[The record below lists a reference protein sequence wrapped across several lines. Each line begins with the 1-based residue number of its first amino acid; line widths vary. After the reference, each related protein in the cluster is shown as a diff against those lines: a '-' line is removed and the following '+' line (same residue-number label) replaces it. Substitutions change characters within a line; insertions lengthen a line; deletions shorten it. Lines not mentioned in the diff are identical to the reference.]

1 MRENLLPDVPDP
13 ALAGPGPA
21 GSGAPIQEQR
31 MDPPRN
37 QTLSI
42 AIPR

>member
-13 ALAGPGPA
+13 ARPDRAGRDQ
-21 GSGAPIQEQR
+21 APR
-31 MDPPRN
+31 SRNSLDPPRN

>member
-1 MRENLLPDVPDP
+1 MRENLPPDVPDP
-13 ALAGPGPA
+13 ALAG
-21 GSGAPIQEQR
+21 SGRPDQAPR
-31 MDPPRN
+31 SRNSLDPPRN